1 MDKKIVLAEND
12 GNLSDT
18 MIQISTTKLNVPVV
32 IINSTFGLKLK
43 WTKCCALVLNGT
55 SNTDADR
62 DNIIFA
68 NKANFW

>member
-43 WTKCCALVLNGT
+43 WTKYCALVLNGT

-68 NKANFW
+68 NKANFC

>member
-43 WTKCCALVLNGT
+43 WTKCCTLVLNGT

>member
-43 WTKCCALVLNGT
+43 WTKYCVLVLNGT

-68 NKANFW
+68 SKANFC